1 MAFGDPQQGLPGLYL
16 SRHIPAAY
24 SKRSTPTE
32 KPEARQKRI
41 MAANEICS
49 VAPCKYRDFG

>member
-1 MAFGDPQQGLPGLYL
+1 MAFGDPQQGLPGFYL

-32 KPEARQKRI
+32 KPEARQKKDYGSKQDMFR
-41 MAANEICS
+41 S
-49 VAPCKYRDFG
+49 PL